1 MPRRVRQLTPAHRA
15 PRGAAREEVVRDLLP
30 RTLGAP
36 MIVVGT
42 ITTSLVLVNLVD
54 AWLYGSLLAA
64 VAVSLTLVFGLGRVV
79 NFAIGTFYALGAYC
93 AYAFRGP
100 LGYWPAIVCAMLA
113 VALFAG
119 GIERLAIRPLRGR
132 TEISTLLATFGLTI
146 LLDGLIQVVW
156 GTSTFTMPAP
166 VGGSLSIA
174 GQSMSVFI
182 FVAAALAS
190 ALCAGVFALLRLTPA
205 GMVLRGASQNSS
217 MAELLGVDTRALM
230 TRLFAASAG
239 IAALVGG
246 FAGPIFS
253 VRPGMDVDFLIDAF
267 LAVVIGGLGSVRGA
281 IVGAYIVALA
291 DNFALTF
298 MTGDIATA
306 VSFVFVIAI
315 LLARPQGIFG
325 EGRVIG

>member
-1 MPRRVRQLTPAHRA
+1 MIPS
-15 PRGAAREEVVRDLLP
+15 GA
-30 RTLGAP
+30 
-36 MIVVGT
+36 

-64 VAVSLTLVFGLGRVV
+64 VAVALTLVFGLGRVV
-79 NFAIGTFYALGAYC
+79 NFAIGTFYALGAYF

-100 LGYWPAIVCAMLA
+100 LGYWPAILCSMLC
-113 VALFAG
+113 VAAFAG
-119 GIERLAIRPLRGR
+119 AVERVAIRPLRGR

-146 LLDGLIQVVW
+146 LLDGLMQVVW
-156 GTSTFTMPAP
+156 GTSTRTMNSP
-166 VGGSLSIA
+166 VAGSLSIG
-174 GQSMSVFI
+174 GQQMSVFI
-182 FVAAALAS
+182 FVAAGLAT
-190 ALCAGVFALLRLTPA
+190 AMCVGVSALLRATPA
-205 GMVLRGASQNSS
+205 GTVLRGASQNSQ
-217 MAELLGVDTRALM
+217 MAELLGIDTRALM
-230 TRLFAASAG
+230 TGLFAASAG

-281 IVGAYIVALA
+281 IVGAYVVALA
-291 DNFALTF
+291 DNLALTF

-306 VSFVFVIAI
+306 VSFAVVIAI
-315 LLARPQGIFG
+315 LLARPQGIFN